1 VDTLNSNLSVAVGG
15 VEMKEGMERGR
26 AEEKG
31 KRGQEVGYCWLA
43 KIRLLHEYD
52 WKLTRE

>member
-1 VDTLNSNLSVAVGG
+1 VAVGG